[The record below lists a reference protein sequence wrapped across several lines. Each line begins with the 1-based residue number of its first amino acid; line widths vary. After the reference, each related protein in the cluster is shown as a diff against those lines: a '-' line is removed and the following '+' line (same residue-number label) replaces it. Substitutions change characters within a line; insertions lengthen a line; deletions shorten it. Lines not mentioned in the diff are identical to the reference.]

1 MEIKFFEYSE
11 SLFDDK
17 ESRDL
22 DRNTIC
28 SSGISGSHFMGFAAI
43 SVYQKFRKQILSF
56 DRIQVLCGNGN
67 NGGDG
72 LALSFFLIQEGIKPT
87 VYLKDGSLSEE
98 SKFYKDAFL
107 NSGGNILPLEDFQIF
122 SGNESLFLVDALL
135 GTGFHF
141 PLKSP
146 FDLVISKIQK
156 SKQNNPKNVFI
167 LSIDSVSG
175 FQVDLPIPFEA
186 DALSEIGIKKWK
198 NRFLPN
204 KVRKTFHRIGF
215 PVSKNFYFQHKDN
228 SFQFTILNP
237 VDSSFKSTPT
247 ETPDTLAPKNKTF
260 SENQK
265 DILSPLEIS
274 FESSQHEKLK
284 AGTPKNDINNLESET
299 QKSESKTSSP
309 VLISNEI
316 LKPIQTGKILWNPIP
331 FKILKKSLKR
341 NEDSHKYKNGSL
353 VVVGGSKGM
362 SGAALS
368 ALLAFH
374 ELGGGISLLL
384 TPYEKTV
391 REVLKKDPSL
401 MVDSIP
407 DNDKFLSHS
416 FVHKTSV
423 LLLGPGLK
431 SDECPKFVLP
441 EEKFCV
447 LDAGA
452 IQAFANVVLHDKV
465 LITPH
470 TGELEILLNSKIK
483 SIDQG
488 ISLAKEY
495 THNYNVNILWKRHSS
510 FLIDTNG
517 IVYLWEKP
525 EPKLAVMGTGDLLAG
540 ILAFY
545 FSRGF
550 GVCNAVHLSFSL
562 LTRAAQKSKGFP
574 TASKIRKLLLQG
586 GN

>member
-1 MEIKFFEYSE
+1 M
-11 SLFDDK
+11 
-17 ESRDL
+17 RP
-22 DRNTIC
+22 
-28 SSGISGSHFMGFAAI
+28 A
-43 SVYQKFRKQILSF
+43 
-56 DRIQVLCGNGN
+56 
-67 NGGDG
+67 
-72 LALSFFLIQEGIKPT
+72 
-87 VYLKDGSLSEE
+87 
-98 SKFYKDAFL
+98 
-107 NSGGNILPLEDFQIF
+107 
-122 SGNESLFLVDALL
+122 
-135 GTGFHF
+135 
-141 PLKSP
+141 
-146 FDLVISKIQK
+146 
-156 SKQNNPKNVFI
+156 

-175 FQVDLPIPFEA
+175 FQVDVPLPFEA
-186 DALSEIGIKKWK
+186 DALSEIGFKKWK
-198 NRFLPN
+198 NRFLPG

-215 PVSKNFYFQHKDN
+215 PIGKNF
-228 SFQFTILNP
+228 SFSNP
-237 VDSSFKSTPT
+237 T
-247 ETPDTLAPKNKTF
+247 
-260 SENQK
+260 
-265 DILSPLEIS
+265 EIS
-274 FESSQHEKLK
+274 FKSSQHEKLK
-284 AGTPKNDINNLESET
+284 VGTPKNDVNNLGSEIQKTESI
-299 QKSESKTSSP
+299 TSSSDP
-309 VLISNEI
+309 IPNET

-368 ALLAFH
+368 SLLAFH
-374 ELGGGISLLL
+374 MLGGGISLLL
-384 TPYEKTV
+384 TPSVKTV
-391 REVLKKDPSL
+391 KEILKKDPSL

-407 DNDKFLSHS
+407 DNNKILSHP

-431 SDECPKFVLP
+431 SVECPRFVLP
-441 EEKFCV
+441 AEKFCV

-465 LITPH
+465 LMTPH

-483 SIDQG
+483 SMDQG

-495 THNYNVNILWKRHSS
+495 IRNYNVNILWKRHSS
-510 FLIDTNG
+510 FLIDVNG
-517 IVYLWEKP
+517 IVYLWEKS

-550 GVCNAVHLSFSL
+550 GLRDTVHLSFSL

-574 TASKIRKLLLQG
+574 TASEIRKLLIQG

>member
-1 MEIKFFEYSE
+1 MEIMFFEYSE

-22 DRNTIC
+22 DRNTIF
-28 SSGISGSHFMGFAAI
+28 SSGISGSHFMGFAAL
-43 SVYQKFRKQILSF
+43 SVYQKFRKKILSF

-72 LALSFFLIQEGIKPT
+72 LALSFFLIQESIKPT

-107 NSGGNILPLEDFQIF
+107 NSGGTILPLEDFQIS

-146 FDLVISKIQK
+146 FDLVISNIQK

-175 FQVDLPIPFEA
+175 FQVDLPLPFEA
-186 DALSEIGIKKWK
+186 DALSEIGFKKWK
-198 NRFLPN
+198 NRFLPG

-215 PVSKNFYFQHKDN
+215 PIGKNFYLQRENH
-228 SFQFTILNP
+228 SFQFTILPVNP
-237 VDSSFKSTPT
+237 SLKSIQT
-247 ETPDTLAPKNKTF
+247 ETLYSQVPKNETF
-260 SENQK
+260 SESQK
-265 DILSPLEIS
+265 NIVNPTEIS
-274 FESSQHEKLK
+274 FKPSQYEKLK
-284 AGTPKNDINNLESET
+284 VETPKNDVNNLGSEIQKTESI
-299 QKSESKTSSP
+299 TSSSDP
-309 VLISNEI
+309 IPNET

-341 NEDSHKYKNGSL
+341 NENSHKYKNGSL

-368 ALLAFH
+368 SLLAFH
-374 ELGGGISLLL
+374 MLGGGISLLL
-384 TPYEKTV
+384 TPSVKTV
-391 REVLKKDPSL
+391 KEILKKDPSL

-407 DNDKFLSHS
+407 DNDKILSHS

-423 LLLGPGLK
+423 FLLGPGLK

-465 LITPH
+465 LMTPH

-495 THNYNVNILWKRHSS
+495 IRNYNVNILWKRHSS
-510 FLIDTNG
+510 FLIDVNG
-517 IVYLWEKP
+517 IVYLWEKS

-550 GVCNAVHLSFSL
+550 GLRDAVHLSFSL

-574 TASKIRKLLLQG
+574 TASEIRKLLIQG

>member
-1 MEIKFFEYSE
+1 MEIKFFEYSD
-11 SLFDDK
+11 SLFNDQ

-22 DRNTIC
+22 DRNTIS
-28 SSGISGSHFMGFAAI
+28 SSGISGSHFMGFAAL

-56 DRIQVLCGNGN
+56 DRIEILCGNGN

-72 LALSFFLIQEGIKPT
+72 LALSFFLIQEDIKPT

-107 NSGGNILPLEDFQIF
+107 NSGGIILPLEDFQFF
-122 SGNESLFLVDALL
+122 SGNESLFLIDALL
-135 GTGFHF
+135 GTGFRF

-156 SKQNNPKNVFI
+156 SKQNNSKNVFI

-175 FQVDLPIPFEA
+175 FQVDFPLPFEV
-186 DALSEIGIKKWK
+186 DALAEIGIKKWK
-198 NRFLPN
+198 NRFLPK

-215 PVSKNFYFQHKDN
+215 PIGKNFYLQYKDG
-228 SFQFTILNP
+228 SFQSTILDPVNP
-237 VDSSFKSTPT
+237 NFQSTQM
-247 ETPDTLAPKNKTF
+247 ETPNLQVPKNKTI

-265 DILSPLEIS
+265 YILSPPEIS
-274 FESSQHEKLK
+274 FKPSQYEKLK
-284 AGTPKNDINNLESET
+284 VGTPVHNLESEI
-299 QKSESKTSSP
+299 QKTEPQTSSFDP
-309 VLISNEI
+309 ISN
-316 LKPIQTGKILWNPIP
+316 KTFNSIQTGKILWNPIP

-368 ALLAFH
+368 SLLAFH

-384 TPYEKTV
+384 TPSVKTIK
-391 REVLKKDPSL
+391 EILKKDPSL

-407 DNDKFLSHS
+407 DNSKILSHS
-416 FVHKTSV
+416 FVHKASV
-423 LLLGPGLK
+423 FLLGPGLK

-495 THNYNVNILWKRHSS
+495 TQNYNVNILWKRHSS
-510 FLIDTNG
+510 FLIDVKG

-550 GVCNAVHLSFSL
+550 EVCNSVHLAFSL

-574 TASKIRKLLLQG
+574 TASEIRKLLIQRG
-586 GN
+586 S

>member
-22 DRNTIC
+22 DRNTIF

-72 LALSFFLIQEGIKPT
+72 LALSFFLIQESIKPT

-107 NSGGNILPLEDFQIF
+107 NSGGIILPLEDFQIS

-146 FDLVISKIQK
+146 FDLVISNIQK

-175 FQVDLPIPFEA
+175 FQVDVPLPFEA
-186 DALSEIGIKKWK
+186 DALSEIGFKKWK
-198 NRFLPN
+198 NRFLPG

-215 PVSKNFYFQHKDN
+215 PIGKNF
-228 SFQFTILNP
+228 SFSNP
-237 VDSSFKSTPT
+237 T
-247 ETPDTLAPKNKTF
+247 
-260 SENQK
+260 
-265 DILSPLEIS
+265 EIS
-274 FESSQHEKLK
+274 FKSSQHEKLK
-284 AGTPKNDINNLESET
+284 VGTPKNDVNNLGSEIQKTESI
-299 QKSESKTSSP
+299 TSSSDP
-309 VLISNEI
+309 IPNET

-368 ALLAFH
+368 SLLAFH
-374 ELGGGISLLL
+374 MLGGGISLLL
-384 TPYEKTV
+384 TPSVKTV
-391 REVLKKDPSL
+391 KEILKKDPSL

-407 DNDKFLSHS
+407 DNNKILSHP

-431 SDECPKFVLP
+431 SVECPRFVLP
-441 EEKFCV
+441 AEKFCV

-465 LITPH
+465 LMTPH

-483 SIDQG
+483 SMDQG

-495 THNYNVNILWKRHSS
+495 IRNYNVNILWKRHSS
-510 FLIDTNG
+510 FLIDVNG
-517 IVYLWEKP
+517 IVYLWEKS

-550 GVCNAVHLSFSL
+550 GLRDTVHLSFSL

-574 TASKIRKLLLQG
+574 TASEIRKLLIQG

>member
-1 MEIKFFEYSE
+1 MEIKFFEYSD
-11 SLFDDK
+11 SLFNDQ

-22 DRNTIC
+22 DRNTIS
-28 SSGISGSHFMGFAAI
+28 SSGISGSHFMGFAAL

-56 DRIQVLCGNGN
+56 DRIEILCGNGN

-107 NSGGNILPLEDFQIF
+107 NSGGIILPLENFQFF
-122 SGNESLFLVDALL
+122 SGNESLFLIDALL
-135 GTGFHF
+135 GTGFRF

-156 SKQNNPKNVFI
+156 SKQNNSKNVFI

-175 FQVDLPIPFEA
+175 FQVDFPLPFEA
-186 DALSEIGIKKWK
+186 DALAEIGIKKWK
-198 NRFLPN
+198 NRFLPK

-215 PVSKNFYFQHKDN
+215 PIGKNFYLQHEGH
-228 SFQFTILNP
+228 SFQFTILDPVNP
-237 VDSSFKSTPT
+237 NFQSTQI
-247 ETPDTLAPKNKTF
+247 ETPNLQVPKNKTS

-265 DILSPLEIS
+265 YILNPPEIS
-274 FESSQHEKLK
+274 FKPSQYGKLK
-284 AGTPKNDINNLESET
+284 VGTPVHNLESEI
-299 QKSESKTSSP
+299 QKTEPQTSSFDP
-309 VLISNEI
+309 ISN
-316 LKPIQTGKILWNPIP
+316 KTFNSIQTGKILWNPIP

-368 ALLAFH
+368 SLLAFH

-384 TPYEKTV
+384 TPSVKTIK
-391 REVLKKDPSL
+391 EILKKDPSL

-407 DNDKFLSHS
+407 DNDKILSHS

-452 IQAFANVVLHDKV
+452 IQAFANVALHDKI
-465 LITPH
+465 LMTPH

-495 THNYNVNILWKRHSS
+495 TQNYNVNILWKRHSS
-510 FLIDTNG
+510 FLIDVKG

-550 GVCNAVHLSFSL
+550 EVCNSVHLAFSL

-574 TASKIRKLLLQG
+574 TASEIRKLLIQG
-586 GN
+586 RS

>member
-22 DRNTIC
+22 DRNTIF

-72 LALSFFLIQEGIKPT
+72 LALSFFLIQESIKPT

-107 NSGGNILPLEDFQIF
+107 NSGGTILPLEDFQIS

-175 FQVDLPIPFEA
+175 FQVDVPLPFEA
-186 DALSEIGIKKWK
+186 DALSEIGFKKWK
-198 NRFLPN
+198 NRFLPG

-215 PVSKNFYFQHKDN
+215 PIGKNF
-228 SFQFTILNP
+228 SFSNP
-237 VDSSFKSTPT
+237 T
-247 ETPDTLAPKNKTF
+247 
-260 SENQK
+260 
-265 DILSPLEIS
+265 EIS
-274 FESSQHEKLK
+274 FKSSQHEKLK
-284 AGTPKNDINNLESET
+284 VGTPKNDVNNLGSEIQKTESI
-299 QKSESKTSSP
+299 TSSSDP
-309 VLISNEI
+309 IPNET

-368 ALLAFH
+368 SLLAFH
-374 ELGGGISLLL
+374 MLGGGISLLL
-384 TPYEKTV
+384 TPSVKTV
-391 REVLKKDPSL
+391 KEILKKDPSL

-407 DNDKFLSHS
+407 DNNKILSHP

-431 SDECPKFVLP
+431 SVECPRFVLP
-441 EEKFCV
+441 AEKFCV

-465 LITPH
+465 LMTPH

-483 SIDQG
+483 SMDQG

-495 THNYNVNILWKRHSS
+495 IRNYNVNILWKRHSS
-510 FLIDTNG
+510 FLIDVNG
-517 IVYLWEKP
+517 IVYLWEKS

-550 GVCNAVHLSFSL
+550 GLRDAVHLSFSL

-574 TASKIRKLLLQG
+574 TASEIRKLLIQG

>member
-1 MEIKFFEYSE
+1 MEIMFFEYSE

-22 DRNTIC
+22 DRNTIF
-28 SSGISGSHFMGFAAI
+28 SSGISGSHFMGFAAL
-43 SVYQKFRKQILSF
+43 SVYQKFRKKILSF

-72 LALSFFLIQEGIKPT
+72 LALSFFLIQESIKPT

-107 NSGGNILPLEDFQIF
+107 NSGGTILPLEDFQIS

-146 FDLVISKIQK
+146 FDLVISNIQK

-175 FQVDLPIPFEA
+175 FQVDLPLPFEA
-186 DALSEIGIKKWK
+186 DALSEIGFKKWK
-198 NRFLPN
+198 NRFLPG

-215 PVSKNFYFQHKDN
+215 PIGKNFYLQRENH
-228 SFQFTILNP
+228 SFQFTILPVNP
-237 VDSSFKSTPT
+237 SLKSIQT
-247 ETPDTLAPKNKTF
+247 ETLYSQVPKNETF
-260 SENQK
+260 SESQK
-265 DILSPLEIS
+265 NIVNPTEIS
-274 FESSQHEKLK
+274 FKPSQYEKLK
-284 AGTPKNDINNLESET
+284 VETPKNDVNNLGSEIQKTESI
-299 QKSESKTSSP
+299 TSSSDP
-309 VLISNEI
+309 IPNET

-341 NEDSHKYKNGSL
+341 NENSHKYKNGSL

-368 ALLAFH
+368 SLLAFH
-374 ELGGGISLLL
+374 MLGGGISLLL
-384 TPYEKTV
+384 TPSVKTIK
-391 REVLKKDPSL
+391 EILKKDPSL

-407 DNDKFLSHS
+407 DNNKILSHP

-431 SDECPKFVLP
+431 SVECPRFVLP
-441 EEKFCV
+441 AEKFCV

-465 LITPH
+465 LMTPH

-483 SIDQG
+483 SMDQG

-495 THNYNVNILWKRHSS
+495 IRNYNVNILWKRHSS
-510 FLIDTNG
+510 FLIDVNG
-517 IVYLWEKP
+517 IVYLWEKS

-550 GVCNAVHLSFSL
+550 GLRDAVHLSFSL

-574 TASKIRKLLLQG
+574 TASEIRKLLIQG

>member
-1 MEIKFFEYSE
+1 MEIKFFEYSD
-11 SLFDDK
+11 SLFNDQ

-22 DRNTIC
+22 DRNTIS
-28 SSGISGSHFMGFAAI
+28 SSGISGSHFMGFAAL

-56 DRIQVLCGNGN
+56 DRIEILCGNGN

-72 LALSFFLIQEGIKPT
+72 LALSFFLIQEDIKPT

-107 NSGGNILPLEDFQIF
+107 NSGGIILPLEDFQFF
-122 SGNESLFLVDALL
+122 SGNESLFLIDALL
-135 GTGFHF
+135 GTGFRF

-156 SKQNNPKNVFI
+156 SKQNNSKNVFI

-175 FQVDLPIPFEA
+175 FQVDFPLPFEV
-186 DALSEIGIKKWK
+186 DALAEIGIKKWK
-198 NRFLPN
+198 NRFLPK

-215 PVSKNFYFQHKDN
+215 PIGKNFYLQYKDG
-228 SFQFTILNP
+228 SFQSTILDPVNP
-237 VDSSFKSTPT
+237 NFQSTQM
-247 ETPDTLAPKNKTF
+247 ETPNLQVPKNKTI

-265 DILSPLEIS
+265 YILSPPEIS
-274 FESSQHEKLK
+274 FKPSQYEKLK
-284 AGTPKNDINNLESET
+284 VGTPVHNLESEI
-299 QKSESKTSSP
+299 QKTEPQTSSFDP
-309 VLISNEI
+309 ISN
-316 LKPIQTGKILWNPIP
+316 KTFNSIQTGKILWNPIP

-368 ALLAFH
+368 SLLAFH

-384 TPYEKTV
+384 TPSVKTIK
-391 REVLKKDPSL
+391 EILKKDPSL

-407 DNDKFLSHS
+407 DNSKILSHS
-416 FVHKTSV
+416 FVHKASV
-423 LLLGPGLK
+423 FLLGPGLK

-495 THNYNVNILWKRHSS
+495 TQNYNVNILWKRHSS
-510 FLIDTNG
+510 FLIDVKG

-540 ILAFY
+540 TLAFY

-550 GVCNAVHLSFSL
+550 EVCNSVHLAFSL

-574 TASKIRKLLLQG
+574 TASEIRKLLIQG
-586 GN
+586 GS

>member
-22 DRNTIC
+22 DRNTIF

-72 LALSFFLIQEGIKPT
+72 LALSFFLIQESIKPT

-107 NSGGNILPLEDFQIF
+107 NSGGTILPLEDFQIS

-175 FQVDLPIPFEA
+175 FQVDVPLPFEA
-186 DALSEIGIKKWK
+186 DALSEIGFKKWK
-198 NRFLPN
+198 NRFLPG

-215 PVSKNFYFQHKDN
+215 PIGKNF
-228 SFQFTILNP
+228 SFSNP
-237 VDSSFKSTPT
+237 T
-247 ETPDTLAPKNKTF
+247 
-260 SENQK
+260 
-265 DILSPLEIS
+265 EIS

-284 AGTPKNDINNLESET
+284 VGTPKNDVNNLGSEIQKTESI
-299 QKSESKTSSP
+299 TSSSDP
-309 VLISNEI
+309 IPNET

-368 ALLAFH
+368 SLLAFH
-374 ELGGGISLLL
+374 MLGGGISLLL
-384 TPYEKTV
+384 TPSVKTIK
-391 REVLKKDPSL
+391 EILKKDPSL

-407 DNDKFLSHS
+407 DNNKILSHP

-431 SDECPKFVLP
+431 SVECPRFVLP
-441 EEKFCV
+441 AEKFCV

-465 LITPH
+465 LMTPH

-483 SIDQG
+483 SMDQG

-495 THNYNVNILWKRHSS
+495 IRNYNVNILWKRHSS
-510 FLIDTNG
+510 FLIDVNG
-517 IVYLWEKP
+517 IVYLWEKS

-550 GVCNAVHLSFSL
+550 GLRDTVHLSFSL

-574 TASKIRKLLLQG
+574 TASEIRKLLIQG

>member
-1 MEIKFFEYSE
+1 MEIRFFEYSE

-22 DRNTIC
+22 DRNTIF
-28 SSGISGSHFMGFAAI
+28 SSGISGSHFMGFAAL
-43 SVYQKFRKQILSF
+43 SVYQKFRKKILSF

-72 LALSFFLIQEGIKPT
+72 LALSFFLIQESIKPT

-107 NSGGNILPLEDFQIF
+107 NSGGTILPLEDFQIS

-146 FDLVISKIQK
+146 FDLVISNIQK

-175 FQVDLPIPFEA
+175 FQVDVPLPFEA
-186 DALSEIGIKKWK
+186 DALSEIGFKKWK
-198 NRFLPN
+198 NRFLPG

-215 PVSKNFYFQHKDN
+215 PIGKNF
-228 SFQFTILNP
+228 SFSNP
-237 VDSSFKSTPT
+237 T
-247 ETPDTLAPKNKTF
+247 
-260 SENQK
+260 
-265 DILSPLEIS
+265 EIS
-274 FESSQHEKLK
+274 FKSSQHEKLK
-284 AGTPKNDINNLESET
+284 VGTPKNDVNNLGSEIQKTESI
-299 QKSESKTSSP
+299 TSSSDP
-309 VLISNEI
+309 IPNET

-368 ALLAFH
+368 SLLAFH
-374 ELGGGISLLL
+374 MLGGGISLLL
-384 TPYEKTV
+384 TPSVKTV
-391 REVLKKDPSL
+391 KEILKKDPSL

-407 DNDKFLSHS
+407 DNNKILSHP

-431 SDECPKFVLP
+431 SVECPRFVLP
-441 EEKFCV
+441 AEKFCV

-465 LITPH
+465 LMTPH

-483 SIDQG
+483 SMDQG

-495 THNYNVNILWKRHSS
+495 IRNYNVNILWKRHSS
-510 FLIDTNG
+510 FLIDVNG
-517 IVYLWEKP
+517 IVYLWEKS

-550 GVCNAVHLSFSL
+550 GLRDTVHLSFSL

-574 TASKIRKLLLQG
+574 TASEIRKLLIQG

>member
-22 DRNTIC
+22 DRNTIF

-72 LALSFFLIQEGIKPT
+72 LALSFFLIQESIKPT

-107 NSGGNILPLEDFQIF
+107 NSGGTILPLEDFQISF
-122 SGNESLFLVDALL
+122 GNESLFLVDALL

-175 FQVDLPIPFEA
+175 FQVDVPLPFEA
-186 DALSEIGIKKWK
+186 DALSEIGFKKWK
-198 NRFLPN
+198 NRFLPG

-215 PVSKNFYFQHKDN
+215 PIGKNF
-228 SFQFTILNP
+228 SFSNP
-237 VDSSFKSTPT
+237 T
-247 ETPDTLAPKNKTF
+247 
-260 SENQK
+260 
-265 DILSPLEIS
+265 EIS
-274 FESSQHEKLK
+274 FKSSQHEKLK
-284 AGTPKNDINNLESET
+284 VGTPKNDVNNLGSEIQKTESI
-299 QKSESKTSSP
+299 TSSSDP
-309 VLISNEI
+309 IPNET

-368 ALLAFH
+368 SLLAFH
-374 ELGGGISLLL
+374 MLGGGISLLL
-384 TPYEKTV
+384 TPSVKTV
-391 REVLKKDPSL
+391 KEILKKDPSL

-407 DNDKFLSHS
+407 DNNKILSHP

-431 SDECPKFVLP
+431 SVECPRFVLP
-441 EEKFCV
+441 AEKFCV

-483 SIDQG
+483 SMDQG

-495 THNYNVNILWKRHSS
+495 IRNYNVNILWKRHSS
-510 FLIDTNG
+510 FLIDVNG
-517 IVYLWEKP
+517 IVYLWEKS

-550 GVCNAVHLSFSL
+550 GLRDAVHLSFSL

-574 TASKIRKLLLQG
+574 TASEIRKLLIQG

>member
-1 MEIKFFEYSE
+1 MFFEYSE

-22 DRNTIC
+22 DRNTIF
-28 SSGISGSHFMGFAAI
+28 SSGISGSHFMGFAAL
-43 SVYQKFRKQILSF
+43 SVYQKFRKKILSF

-72 LALSFFLIQEGIKPT
+72 LALSFFLIQESIKPT

-107 NSGGNILPLEDFQIF
+107 NSGGTILPLEDFQIS

-146 FDLVISKIQK
+146 FDLVISNIQK

-175 FQVDLPIPFEA
+175 FQVDLPLPFEA
-186 DALSEIGIKKWK
+186 DALSEIGFKKWK
-198 NRFLPN
+198 NRFLPG

-215 PVSKNFYFQHKDN
+215 PIGKNFYLQRENH
-228 SFQFTILNP
+228 SFQFTILPVNP
-237 VDSSFKSTPT
+237 SLKSIQT
-247 ETPDTLAPKNKTF
+247 ETLYSQVPKNETF
-260 SENQK
+260 SESQK
-265 DILSPLEIS
+265 NIVNPTEIS
-274 FESSQHEKLK
+274 FKPSQYEKLK
-284 AGTPKNDINNLESET
+284 VETPKNDVNNLGSEIQKTESI
-299 QKSESKTSSP
+299 TSSSDP
-309 VLISNEI
+309 IPNET

-341 NEDSHKYKNGSL
+341 NENSHKYKNGSL

-368 ALLAFH
+368 SLLAFH
-374 ELGGGISLLL
+374 MLGGGISLLL
-384 TPYEKTV
+384 TPSVKTV
-391 REVLKKDPSL
+391 KEILKKDPSL

-407 DNDKFLSHS
+407 DNDKILSHS

-423 LLLGPGLK
+423 FLLGPGLK

-465 LITPH
+465 LMTPH

-495 THNYNVNILWKRHSS
+495 IRNYNVNILWKRHSS
-510 FLIDTNG
+510 FLIDVNG
-517 IVYLWEKP
+517 IVYLWEKS

-550 GVCNAVHLSFSL
+550 GLRDAVHLSFSL

-574 TASKIRKLLLQG
+574 TASEIRKLLIQG

>member
-1 MEIKFFEYSE
+1 MEIKFFEYSD
-11 SLFDDK
+11 SLFNDQ

-22 DRNTIC
+22 DRNTIS
-28 SSGISGSHFMGFAAI
+28 SSGISGSHFMGFAAL

-56 DRIQVLCGNGN
+56 DRIEILCGNGN

-107 NSGGNILPLEDFQIF
+107 NSGGIILPLEDFQFF
-122 SGNESLFLVDALL
+122 SGNESLFLIDALL
-135 GTGFHF
+135 GTGFRF

-156 SKQNNPKNVFI
+156 SKQNNSKNVFI
-167 LSIDSVSG
+167 LSIDSISG
-175 FQVDLPIPFEA
+175 FQVDFPLPFEV
-186 DALSEIGIKKWK
+186 DALAEIGIKKWK
-198 NRFLPN
+198 NRFLP
-204 KVRKTFHRIGF
+204 KKIRKTFHRIGF
-215 PVSKNFYFQHKDN
+215 PIDKNFYLQHKDG
-228 SFQFTILNP
+228 SFQSTILDPVNP
-237 VDSSFKSTPT
+237 NFQSTQI
-247 ETPDTLAPKNKTF
+247 ETPNLQVPKNKTS

-265 DILSPLEIS
+265 YILNPPEIS
-274 FESSQHEKLK
+274 FKPSQYEKLK
-284 AGTPKNDINNLESET
+284 VGTPVHNLESEI
-299 QKSESKTSSP
+299 QKTEPQTSSFDP
-309 VLISNEI
+309 ISN
-316 LKPIQTGKILWNPIP
+316 KTFNSIQTGKILWNPIP

-368 ALLAFH
+368 SLLAFH

-384 TPYEKTV
+384 TPSVKTIK
-391 REVLKKDPSL
+391 EILKKDPSL

-407 DNDKFLSHS
+407 DNDKILSHS

-423 LLLGPGLK
+423 FLLGPGLK

-465 LITPH
+465 LMTPH

-495 THNYNVNILWKRHSS
+495 TQNYNVNILWKRHSS
-510 FLIDTNG
+510 FLIDVKG

-550 GVCNAVHLSFSL
+550 EVCNSVHLAFSL

-574 TASKIRKLLLQG
+574 TASEIRKLLIQG
-586 GN
+586 GS